1 MQSTKIKNFLRPNNF
16 LIFNFIRYSTGYVY
30 LDVKLYLNLITI
42 NYNMEN
48 ITKTFKYVD
57 YLWDKAKAASFGDNQ
72 VELFLYRSNILGADL
87 RITNYGGGNTSC
99 KTIEKDPLT
108 NKEVEVMWVK
118 GSGGDIGTLTR
129 SGIAGL
135 YTGRLRDLK
144 NVYQGLHDE
153 DRMVGLF
160 NHCIY
165 DLDSKAPSIDTPL
178 HGLLPFAHI
187 DHLHPDA
194 LIAVAAAKDSEKVTK
209 EIWGDTMGWVPWQ
222 KPGFDLGLQ
231 LEKCLAENPG
241 IRGIVLGSHGLFT
254 WGDTSYECYM
264 NSLEVIEMAS
274 EYIEQKLEEQGEVF
288 GGQKVESLPK
298 EERLE
303 KAAQIMPLLRGL
315 ASSEN
320 RMIGHFTDTDV
331 VMQYINSNDLERL
344 APMGTSCPD
353 HFLRTKIQ
361 PLVLDL
367 DKNEDLSDADAIL
380 SKLEP
385 AFAAYRQEYVDY
397 YNTCKRD
404 NSPAIR
410 DANPVIIIY
419 PGVGMFSFAKN
430 KQTTRVASEFYINA
444 INVMRGAEAITEY
457 TSLPRQE
464 AFDIEYWLLEE
475 AKLQRMPKEKP
486 LSRKVAL
493 VTGAGGGIGKAI
505 ADKLAA
511 EGANVVL
518 TDINEDALVEANGTY
533 ARDVSTYALCDVTNT
548 DSIANAYK
556 KAILEFGG
564 VDMIIHSAGLAIS
577 KPLTDTT
584 DKDWNILQSILVKGQ
599 FDLAKQFAV
608 IVRKQG
614 LGGDYI
620 AIASKNGLVAGP
632 NNVAYGTAK
641 AAQQHMVRL
650 LAAELAKD
658 KVRVNTVNPDG
669 VIVGSKIWEGAWAE
683 GRAKA
688 NGITV
693 EELPAFYAKRNL
705 LHEIITPDDIANG
718 VFSLV
723 GILDKSTGN
732 IINVDGGMA
741 NAFVR

>member
-1 MQSTKIKNFLRPNNF
+1 MNNP
-16 LIFNFIRYSTGYVY
+16 
-30 LDVKLYLNLITI
+30 VK
-42 NYNMEN
+42 
-48 ITKTFKYVD
+48 KFKHVD
-57 YLWDKAKAASFGDNQ
+57 YLWDAEKASALGNDQ

-99 KTIEKDPLT
+99 KTMEKDPLT
-108 NKEVEVMWVK
+108 DEDVEVMWIK
-118 GSGGDIGTLTR
+118 GSGGDIGTLTKA
-129 SGIAGL
+129 GIAGL
-135 YTGRLRDLK
+135 YTKRLRNLK
-144 NVYQGLHDE
+144 NVYGGLEDE

-178 HGLLPFAHI
+178 HGLLPFKHI

-222 KPGFDLGLQ
+222 RPGFDLGLQ
-231 LEKCLAENPG
+231 LEQCLNDNPG

-254 WGDTSYECYM
+254 WGNTSYECYV

-274 EYIEQKLEEQGEVF
+274 EFIAHKIKGNGSVF
-288 GGQKVESLPK
+288 GGQKIKSLSSG
-298 EERLE
+298 ERMD
-303 KAAQIMPLLRGL
+303 KAARLMPLLRGL
-315 ASSEN
+315 CSSED
-320 RMIGHFTDTDV
+320 RMIGHFNDSEV
-331 VMQYINSNDLERL
+331 VLEYINSNDLERL

-361 PLVLDL
+361 PLVL
-367 DKNEDLSDADAIL
+367 
-380 SKLEP
+380 KLEP
-385 AFAAYRQEYVDY
+385 NADISDTTAILKKLQPAFEQYRKEYQDY
-397 YNTCKRD
+397 YDTHKRA
-404 NSPAIR
+404 NSPAVR

-430 KQTTRVASEFYINA
+430 KQTTRVANEFYVNA

-505 ADKLAA
+505 ADKLVQ

-518 TDINEDALVEANGTY
+518 TDIAEDRLIEGVTTY
-533 ARDVSTYALCDVTNT
+533 AKDTASYAVCDVTKNE
-548 DSIANAYK
+548 SIAAAYR
-556 KAILEFGG
+556 KASLEFGG
-564 VDMIIHSAGLAIS
+564 VDIVVHSAGLAIS
-577 KPLTDTT
+577 KPLEETT
-584 DKDWNILQSILVKGQ
+584 EKDWDILQNVLVKGQ
-599 FDLAKQFAV
+599 FELAKQGVA
-608 IVRKQG
+608 IMRSQG
-614 LGGDYI
+614 LGGDI
-620 AIASKNGLVAGP
+620 INIASKNGLVSGP

-641 AAQQHMVRL
+641 AAQQHMSRL
-650 LAAELAKD
+650 LAAELGAD
-658 KVRVNTVNPDG
+658 KIRVNVVNPDG
-669 VIVGSKIWEGAWAE
+669 VIVGSKIWEGDWAE

-688 NGITV
+688 YGITV
-693 EELPAFYAKRNL
+693 DELPAHYAKRNL
-705 LHEIITPDDIANG
+705 LNEIIYPEDIANG
-718 VFSLV
+718 VFACV
-723 GILDKSTGN
+723 GILDKTTGN

>member
-1 MQSTKIKNFLRPNNF
+1 MKNLTKN
-16 LIFNFIRYSTGYVY
+16 
-30 LDVKLYLNLITI
+30 
-42 NYNMEN
+42 
-48 ITKTFKYVD
+48 FKYVD
-57 YLWDKAKAASFGDNQ
+57 YLWDNEKVEKLKDDQ
-72 VELFLYRSNILGADL
+72 VALFLYRSNILGADL

-99 KTIEKDPLT
+99 KTTEKDPLT
-108 NKEVEVMWVK
+108 NEDVEVMWIK
-118 GSGGDIGTLTR
+118 GSGGDIGTLDR

-135 YTGRLRDLK
+135 YTSRLRDLK
-144 NVYQGLHDE
+144 KVYDGLEDE

-222 KPGFDLGLQ
+222 RPGFDLGLQ
-231 LEKCLAENPG
+231 LEKCLADNPG

-254 WGDTSYECYM
+254 WGDTSYECYI
-264 NSLEVIEMAS
+264 NSLEVIEKAS
-274 EYIEQKLEEQGEVF
+274 EYIENKVKEKGSVF
-288 GGQKVESLPK
+288 GGQKIESLPK
-298 EERLE
+298 DERLD
-303 KAAQIMPLLRGL
+303 KAAQLMPLLRGL
-315 ASSEN
+315 CSSEN
-320 RMIGHFTDTDV
+320 RMIGHFSDSDA

-361 PLVLDL
+361 PLILSLDT
-367 DKNEDLSDADAIL
+367 KEDLSDSEAIL
-380 SKLEP
+380 KKLQPSFE
-385 AFAAYRQEYVDY
+385 AYRKEYENY

-404 NSPAIR
+404 KSPAMR
-410 DANPVIIIY
+410 DPNPVIIIY

-430 KQTTRVASEFYINA
+430 KQTTRVANEFYVNA
-444 INVMRGAEAITEY
+444 INVMRGAEAITAY

-475 AKLQRMPKEKP
+475 AKLSRMPKEQP
-486 LSRKVAL
+486 LSRKVAF

-505 ADKLAA
+505 ADKLAE

-518 TDINEDALVEANGTY
+518 TDIAEDRLKEANATY
-533 ARDVSTYALCDVTNT
+533 KRDVSVYAVCDVTKKE
-548 DSIANAYK
+548 SIAEAYK
-556 KAILEFGG
+556 KACSEFGG
-564 VDMIIHSAGLAIS
+564 VDIVVHSAGLAIS
-577 KPLTDTT
+577 KPLEETT
-584 DKDWNILQSILVKGQ
+584 DKDWDILQDILVKGQ
-599 FDLAKQFAV
+599 FELAKQSVA
-608 IVRKQG
+608 IMRQQN
-614 LGGDYI
+614 LGGDFI
-620 AIASKNGLVAGP
+620 SIASKNGLVSGP

-641 AAQQHMVRL
+641 AAQQHMARL
-650 LAAELAKD
+650 LAAELGAD
-658 KVRVNTVNPDG
+658 KIRVNTVNPDG
-669 VIVGSKIWEGAWAE
+669 VIVGSKIWEGDWAE

-688 NGITV
+688 HGITV
-693 EELPAFYAKRNL
+693 DELPEHYAKRNL
-705 LHEIITPDDIANG
+705 LNEIIYPEDIANG

-723 GILDKSTGN
+723 GILTKTTGN

>member
-1 MQSTKIKNFLRPNNF
+1 MVLIKRH
-16 LIFNFIRYSTGYVY
+16 STGQKPNS
-30 LDVKLYLNLITI
+30 LDIFLFLKFLLKTMKNL
-42 NYNMEN
+42 
-48 ITKTFKYVD
+48 TKKFNYVD
-57 YLWDKAKAASFGDNQ
+57 YLWDDQKAEALNDNQ

-99 KTIEKDPLT
+99 RTIEKDPLT
-108 NKEVEVMWVK
+108 NEDIEVMWIK
-118 GSGGDIGTLTR
+118 GSGGDIGTLNR
-129 SGIAGL
+129 SGIAGI
-135 YTGRLRDLK
+135 YTKRLRDLK
-144 NVYQGLHDE
+144 NVYGGLEDE

-178 HGLLPFAHI
+178 HGLLPFTHI

-194 LIAVAAAKDSEKVTK
+194 LIAVAAAKDSEQVTK

-222 KPGFDLGLQ
+222 RPGFDLGLQ
-231 LEKCLAENPG
+231 IEKCLEDNPG

-274 EYIEQKLEEQGEVF
+274 EFIENKIKEKGSVF
-288 GGQKVESLPK
+288 GGQKIESLPK
-298 EERLE
+298 ADRLE

-315 ASSEN
+315 CSSEN
-320 RMIGHFTDTDV
+320 RMIGHFSDTDV
-331 VMQYINSNDLERL
+331 VMEYINSNDLERL

-361 PLVLDL
+361 PLVLTL
-367 DKNEDLSDADAIL
+367 GKNEDLSDSDAIFK
-380 SKLEP
+380 KLEP
-385 AFAAYRQEYVDY
+385 AFEAYRQEYANY
-397 YNTCKRD
+397 YNTCKKA
-404 NSPAIR
+404 NSPAMR

-430 KQTTRVASEFYINA
+430 KQTTRVANEFYINA
-444 INVMRGAEAITEY
+444 INVMRGAEAITAY

-475 AKLQRMPKEKP
+475 AKLSRMPKEQP
-486 LSRKVAL
+486 LSRKVAF

-518 TDINEDALVEANGTY
+518 TDINEQSLIEANATY
-533 ARDVSTYALCDVTNT
+533 KRDVSTYAICDVTNT
-548 DSIANAYK
+548 ESIANAYK
-556 KAILEFGG
+556 KACVEFGG
-564 VDMIIHSAGLAIS
+564 VDIVVHSAGLAIS
-577 KPLTDTT
+577 KPLEETT
-584 DKDWNILQSILVKGQ
+584 DKDWNILQNVLVKGQ
-599 FDLAKQFAV
+599 FDLAKQSVA
-608 IVRKQG
+608 IMRKQD
-614 LGGDYI
+614 LGGDFI
-620 AIASKNGLVAGP
+620 SIASKNGLVSGP
-632 NNVAYGTAK
+632 NNVAYGTSK
-641 AAQQHMVRL
+641 AAQQHMARL
-650 LAAELAKD
+650 LAAELGKD
-658 KVRVNTVNPDG
+658 KIRVNTVNPDG
-669 VIVGSKIWEGAWAE
+669 VIVGSKIWEGDWAA

-688 NGITV
+688 YGITV
-693 EELPAFYAKRNL
+693 EELPAHYAKRNL
-705 LHEIITPDDIANG
+705 LNEIIYPADIANG
-718 VFSLV
+718 VFALV
-723 GILDKSTGN
+723 GVLDKTTGN

>member
-1 MQSTKIKNFLRPNNF
+1 
-16 LIFNFIRYSTGYVY
+16 
-30 LDVKLYLNLITI
+30 
-42 NYNMEN
+42 
-48 ITKTFKYVD
+48 
-57 YLWDKAKAASFGDNQ
+57 
-72 VELFLYRSNILGADL
+72 
-87 RITNYGGGNTSC
+87 
-99 KTIEKDPLT
+99 
-108 NKEVEVMWVK
+108 MWVK

-129 SGIAGL
+129 AGIAGL
-135 YTGRLRDLK
+135 YMQRLRNLK
-144 NVYQGLHDE
+144 NVYGGLEDE

-178 HGLLPFAHI
+178 HGLLPFKHI

-209 EIWGDTMGWVPWQ
+209 DIWGDTMGWVPWQ
-222 KPGFDLGLQ
+222 RPGFDLGLQ
-231 LEKCLAENPG
+231 LEKCLNDNPG

-254 WGDTSYECYM
+254 WGETSYECYV

-274 EYIEQKLEEQGEVF
+274 EYITKKIEKKGSVF
-288 GGQKVESLPK
+288 GGQKIESLPK
-298 EERLE
+298 QKRLD
-303 KAAQIMPLLRGL
+303 KAAELMPVLRGL
-315 ASSEN
+315 CSSEN
-320 RMIGHFTDTDV
+320 RMIGHFSDSDV
-331 VMQYINSNDLERL
+331 VMDYINSNDLERL

-361 PLVLDL
+361 PLVLPL
-367 DKNEDLSDADAIL
+367 DRDDDMSDIDTVLAKIQ
-380 SKLEP
+380 P
-385 AFAAYRQEYVDY
+385 AFDAFREDYAAYYHS
-397 YNTCKRD
+397 CKKD
-404 NSPAIR
+404 NSPALR

-475 AKLQRMPKEKP
+475 AKLQRMPKELP

-493 VTGAGGGIGKAI
+493 VTGAAGGIGKAI

-518 TDINEDALVEANGTY
+518 TDINEHSLIEANATY
-533 ARDVSTYALCDVTNT
+533 KRDVSTYAVCDVTDSN
-548 DSIANAYK
+548 SIAAAFK
-556 KAILEFGG
+556 EACLAFGG
-564 VDMIIHSAGLAIS
+564 IDIIVHSAGLAIS
-577 KPLTDTT
+577 KPLEETT
-584 DKDWNILQSILVKGQ
+584 QKDWSILQDILVKGQ
-599 FDLAKQFAV
+599 FDLAKQGVA
-608 IVRKQG
+608 IMRKQK

-620 AIASKNGLVAGP
+620 SIASKNGLVSGP

-641 AAQQHMVRL
+641 AAQQHMSRL
-650 LAAELAKD
+650 LAAELGKD
-658 KVRVNTVNPDG
+658 QIRVNTVNPDG
-669 VIVGSKIWEGAWAE
+669 VIIGSKIWEGDWAA

-688 NGITV
+688 YGITV

-705 LHEIITPDDIANG
+705 LNKIIYPSDIANG
-718 VFSLV
+718 VFAYV
-723 GILDKSTGN
+723 GVLEKSTGN

>member
-1 MQSTKIKNFLRPNNF
+1 MEK
-16 LIFNFIRYSTGYVY
+16 IFNH
-30 LDVKLYLNLITI
+30 
-42 NYNMEN
+42 
-48 ITKTFKYVD
+48 VD
-57 YLWDKAKAASFGDNQ
+57 YLWDEAKAKSFGNDQ
-72 VELFLYRSNILGADL
+72 VALFLYRSNILGSDL

-99 KTIEKDPLT
+99 RTIETDPLT
-108 NKEVEVMWVK
+108 NEKIEVMWIK

-129 SGIAGL
+129 TGVAGL
-135 YTGRLRDLK
+135 YTDRLRDLK
-144 NVYQGLHDE
+144 NVYGGLGDE

-178 HGLLPFAHI
+178 HGLLPFKHI

-209 EIWGDTMGWVPWQ
+209 EIWGDAMGWVPWQ
-222 KPGFDLGLQ
+222 RPGFDLALQ
-231 LEKCLAENPG
+231 LEKCLNDNPD

-254 WGDTSYECYM
+254 WGDTSYDCYI

-274 EYIEQKLEEQGEVF
+274 EFIANKIEEKGSVF
-288 GGQKVESLPK
+288 GGQKIESLPQ
-298 EERLE
+298 EERLD
-303 KAAQIMPLLRGL
+303 KAAHLMPILRGL
-315 ASSEN
+315 CSSEN
-320 RMIGHFTDTDV
+320 RMIGHFSDSDV
-331 VMQYINSNDLERL
+331 VMNYINSNDLERL
-344 APMGTSCPD
+344 APLGTSCPD

-361 PLVLDL
+361 PLVLPL
-367 DKNEDLSDADAIL
+367 DKDEDLSDTDSVLA
-380 SKLEP
+380 KLQP
-385 AFAAYRQEYVDY
+385 AFEAFRAEYVEY
-397 YNTCKRD
+397 YNACKND
-404 NSPAIR
+404 NSPVIR

-475 AKLQRMPKEKP
+475 AKLQRMPKEQA

-493 VTGAGGGIGKAI
+493 VTGAAGGIGKAI
-505 ADKLAA
+505 ADKLVA

-518 TDINEDALVEANGTY
+518 TDIDEQSLLEANATY
-533 ARDVSTYALCDVTNT
+533 KRDISSYAVCNVT
-548 DSIANAYK
+548 DSNSIAAAFK
-556 KAILEFGG
+556 KACLEFGG
-564 VDMIIHSAGLAIS
+564 VDIIVHSAGLAIS
-577 KPLTDTT
+577 KPLEETT
-584 DKDWNILQSILVKGQ
+584 HKDWSILQDVLVKGQ
-599 FDLAKQFAV
+599 FDMAKQGV
-608 IVRKQG
+608 EIMRKQK

-620 AIASKNGLVAGP
+620 AIASKNGLVSGP

-641 AAQQHMVRL
+641 AAQQHMTRL
-650 LAAELAKD
+650 LAAELGKD
-658 KVRVNTVNPDG
+658 HIRVNTVNPDG
-669 VIVGSKIWEGAWAE
+669 VIVGSKIWEGDWAA

-688 NGITV
+688 YGISV
-693 EELPAFYAKRNL
+693 EELPNHYAKRNL
-705 LHEIITPDDIANG
+705 LNEIIYPDDIANG
-718 VFSLV
+718 VFACV
-723 GILDKSTGN
+723 GVLEKTTGN

>member
-1 MQSTKIKNFLRPNNF
+1 M
-16 LIFNFIRYSTGYVY
+16 
-30 LDVKLYLNLITI
+30 D
-42 NYNMEN
+42 
-48 ITKTFKYVD
+48 KTFNHVD
-57 YLWDKAKAASFGDNQ
+57 YLWDDAHAKTLGDDQ
-72 VELFLYRSNILGADL
+72 VALFLYRSNILGSDL

-108 NKEVEVMWVK
+108 KEEVEIMWVK

-129 SGIAGL
+129 AGIAAL
-135 YTGRLRDLK
+135 YTDRLRNLK
-144 NVYQGLHDE
+144 NVYGGLEDE

-178 HGLLPFAHI
+178 HGLLPFKHI

-194 LIAVAAAKDSEKVTK
+194 LIAAAAAKDSEKVTK

-222 KPGFDLGLQ
+222 RPGFDLGLQ
-231 LEKCLAENPG
+231 LEECLNVNPG

-254 WGDTSYECYM
+254 WGDTSYESYI

-274 EYIEQKLEEQGEVF
+274 EYIAKKIEEKGSVF
-288 GGQKVESLPK
+288 GGQKIESLPQQK
-298 EERLE
+298 RLD
-303 KAAQIMPLLRGL
+303 KAAQLMPVLRGL
-315 ASSEN
+315 CSSEN
-320 RMIGHFTDTDV
+320 RMIGHFSDSDV
-331 VMQYINSNDLERL
+331 VMEYISSNDLERL

-361 PLVLDL
+361 PLVLPL
-367 DKNEDLSDADAIL
+367 DRDEDISDVDTVLA
-380 SKLEP
+380 KLQP
-385 AFAAYRQEYVDY
+385 AFEAFRVDYAAY
-397 YNTCKRD
+397 YNNGKKE
-404 NSPAIR
+404 NSPALR

-475 AKLQRMPKEKP
+475 AKLQRMPKEQN

-493 VTGAGGGIGKAI
+493 ITGAAGGIGKAI

-518 TDINEDALVEANGTY
+518 TDINEHSLIEANATY
-533 ARDVSTYALCDVTNT
+533 KRDVSSYAVCDVTDSN
-548 DSIANAYK
+548 SIAAAFK
-556 KAILEFGG
+556 HACLAFGG
-564 VDMIIHSAGLAIS
+564 VDIIVHSAGLAIS
-577 KPLTDTT
+577 KPLEETT
-584 DKDWNILQSILVKGQ
+584 QKDWSILQDILVKGQ
-599 FDLAKQFAV
+599 FDLAKQGVA
-608 IVRKQG
+608 IMRKQN

-620 AIASKNGLVAGP
+620 SIASKNGLVSGP

-641 AAQQHMVRL
+641 AAQQHMSRL
-650 LAAELAKD
+650 LAAELGKD
-658 KVRVNTVNPDG
+658 QIRVNTVNPDG
-669 VIVGSKIWEGAWAE
+669 VIIGSKIWEGDWAE

-688 NGITV
+688 YGISV

-705 LHEIITPDDIANG
+705 LNKIIYPSDIANG
-718 VFSLV
+718 VFALV
-723 GILDKSTGN
+723 GVLDKSTGN

>member
-1 MQSTKIKNFLRPNNF
+1 MEKMEK
-16 LIFNFIRYSTGYVY
+16 IFNH
-30 LDVKLYLNLITI
+30 
-42 NYNMEN
+42 
-48 ITKTFKYVD
+48 VD
-57 YLWDKAKAASFGDNQ
+57 YLWDEAKAKSFGNDQ
-72 VELFLYRSNILGADL
+72 VALFLYRSNILGADL

-99 KTIEKDPLT
+99 RTIETDPLT
-108 NKEVEVMWVK
+108 NEKVEVMWIK

-129 SGIAGL
+129 AGVAGL
-135 YTGRLRDLK
+135 YTERLRDLK
-144 NVYQGLHDE
+144 NVYGGLEDE

-178 HGLLPFAHI
+178 HGLLPFKHI

-222 KPGFDLGLQ
+222 RPGFDLALQ
-231 LEKCLAENPG
+231 LEKCLNDNPY

-254 WGDTSYECYM
+254 WGDTSYDCYI
-264 NSLEVIEMAS
+264 NSLEVIEKAS
-274 EYIEQKLEEQGEVF
+274 EFIAKKIEEKGSVF
-288 GGQKVESLPK
+288 GGQKIESLPQEK
-298 EERLE
+298 RLD
-303 KAAQIMPLLRGL
+303 KAAHLMPILRGL
-315 ASSEN
+315 CSSEN
-320 RMIGHFTDTDV
+320 RMIGHFSDSDV
-331 VMQYINSNDLERL
+331 VMDFINSNDLERL
-344 APMGTSCPD
+344 APLGTSCPD

-361 PLVLDL
+361 PLVLPL
-367 DKNEDLSDADAIL
+367 DKDEDLSDTDAVL
-380 SKLEP
+380 AKLQP
-385 AFAAYRQEYVDY
+385 AFEVFRADYAEY
-397 YNTCKRD
+397 YNACKND

-475 AKLQRMPKEKP
+475 AKLQRMPKEQT

-493 VTGAGGGIGKAI
+493 VTGAAGGIGKAI
-505 ADKLAA
+505 ADKLVA

-518 TDINEDALVEANGTY
+518 TDIDEQSLLEANATY
-533 ARDVSTYALCDVTNT
+533 KRDISSYAVCNVTNSN
-548 DSIANAYK
+548 SIAAAYK
-556 KAILEFGG
+556 KACLEFGG
-564 VDMIIHSAGLAIS
+564 VDIIVHSAGLAIS
-577 KPLTDTT
+577 KPLEETT
-584 DKDWNILQSILVKGQ
+584 HKDWSILQDVLVKGQ
-599 FDLAKQFAV
+599 FDLAKQGV
-608 IVRKQG
+608 EIMRKQK

-620 AIASKNGLVAGP
+620 AIASKNGLVSGP

-641 AAQQHMVRL
+641 AAQQHMIRL
-650 LAAELAKD
+650 LAAELGKD
-658 KVRVNTVNPDG
+658 HIRVNTVNPDG
-669 VIVGSKIWEGAWAE
+669 VIVGSKIWEGDWAT

-688 NGITV
+688 YGITV
-693 EELPAFYAKRNL
+693 EELPNHYAKRNL
-705 LHEIITPDDIANG
+705 LNEIIYPDDIANG
-718 VFSLV
+718 VFACV
-723 GILDKSTGN
+723 GVLEKTTGN

>member
-1 MQSTKIKNFLRPNNF
+1 MKTNFN
-16 LIFNFIRYSTGYVY
+16 
-30 LDVKLYLNLITI
+30 
-42 NYNMEN
+42 
-48 ITKTFKYVD
+48 YVD
-57 YLWDKAKAASFGDNQ
+57 YLWDDNKANALGDDQ
-72 VELFLYRSNILGADL
+72 VALFLYRSNILGTDL

-108 NKEVEVMWVK
+108 NEEVEVMWVK

-194 LIAVAAAKDSEKVTK
+194 LIAVAAAKDSEQVTK

-231 LEKCLAENPG
+231 LEKCLADNPG

-274 EYIEQKLEEQGEVF
+274 EYIENKLKEQGEVF
-288 GGQKVESLPK
+288 GGQKVESLPQ

-303 KAAQIMPLLRGL
+303 KASQIMPLLRGL
-315 ASSEN
+315 CSSEN
-320 RMIGHFTDTDV
+320 RMIGHFSDTDV

-361 PLVLDL
+361 PLVLSL

-380 SKLEP
+380 AKLEP
-385 AFAAYRQEYVDY
+385 AFEAYRREYADY
-397 YNTCKRD
+397 YNTCKKE
-404 NSPAIR
+404 NSPAMR

-486 LSRKVAL
+486 LSRKVA
-493 VTGAGGGIGKAI
+493 VITGAGGGIGKAI

-518 TDINEDALVEANGTY
+518 TDINEESLITANGTY
-533 ARDVSTYALCDVTNT
+533 ARDISTYAVCDVTNT
-548 DSIANAYK
+548 ASIESAYK
-556 KAILEFGG
+556 KAIIEFGG
-564 VDMIIHSAGLAIS
+564 VDIIVHSAGLAIS

-599 FDLAKQFAV
+599 FDLAKQFAL

-620 AIASKNGLVAGP
+620 AIASKNGLVAGA

-705 LHEIITPDDIANG
+705 LNEIITPSDIANG
-718 VFSLV
+718 VFSFV

>member
-1 MQSTKIKNFLRPNNF
+1 MNGTVQDRKFFHMSYFRYQTQYSFKMNN
-16 LIFNFIRYSTGYVY
+16 
-30 LDVKLYLNLITI
+30 TI
-42 NYNMEN
+42 Q
-48 ITKTFKYVD
+48 KFKYVD
-57 YLWDKAKAASFGDNQ
+57 YLWDESKAAAIGDDQ
-72 VELFLYRSNILGADL
+72 VALFFYRSNILGADL

-99 KTIEKDPLT
+99 RTIEKDPLT
-108 NKEVEVMWVK
+108 NEDVEVMWIK
-118 GSGGDIGTLTR
+118 GSGGDIGTLNR
-129 SGIAGL
+129 AGIAGI

-144 NVYQGLHDE
+144 NVYGGLEDE

-194 LIAVAAAKDSEKVTK
+194 LIAVAAAKDSEQVTK

-222 KPGFDLGLQ
+222 RPGFDLGLQ
-231 LEKCLAENPG
+231 IEKCLADNPG

-274 EYIEQKLEEQGEVF
+274 AFIETKIIQKGSVF
-288 GGQKVESLPK
+288 GGQKIESLPK

-303 KAAQIMPLLRGL
+303 KAAQLMPLLRGL
-315 ASSEN
+315 CSSEN
-320 RMIGHFTDTDV
+320 GMIGHFSDTDV
-331 VMQYINSNDLERL
+331 VLEFINSNDLARL

-361 PLVLDL
+361 PLVLTL
-367 DKNEDLSDADAIL
+367 DKNEDLSDSDGIL
-380 SKLEP
+380 KKLEP
-385 AFAAYRQEYVDY
+385 AFEAYRQEYADY
-397 YNTCKRD
+397 YNTCKKD
-404 NSPAIR
+404 NSPAMR

-430 KQTTRVASEFYINA
+430 KQTTRVANEFYINA
-444 INVMRGAEAITEY
+444 INVMRGAEAITSY

-475 AKLQRMPKEKP
+475 AKLSRMPKEQP
-486 LSRKVAL
+486 LSRKVAF

-518 TDINEDALVEANGTY
+518 TDINEESLKEANATYKRDVATY
-533 ARDVSTYALCDVTNT
+533 AVCDVTDT
-548 DSIANAYK
+548 FSIEAAFK
-556 KAILEFGG
+556 KACVEFGG
-564 VDMIIHSAGLAIS
+564 VDIIVHSAGLAIS
-577 KPLTDTT
+577 KPLEDTT
-584 DKDWNILQSILVKGQ
+584 DKDWNILQNILVKGQ
-599 FDLAKQFAV
+599 FDLAKQSAA
-608 IVRKQG
+608 IMRKQG
-614 LGGDYI
+614 LGGNYI
-620 AIASKNGLVAGP
+620 SIASKNGLVAGP

-650 LAAELAKD
+650 LAAELGKD
-658 KVRVNTVNPDG
+658 KIRVNTVNPDG
-669 VIVGSKIWEGAWAE
+669 VIIGSKIWEGAWAE

-705 LHEIITPDDIANG
+705 LNEIITPEDIANG
-718 VFSLV
+718 VFTLV

>member
-1 MQSTKIKNFLRPNNF
+1 MGNTVKK
-16 LIFNFIRYSTGYVY
+16 FN
-30 LDVKLYLNLITI
+30 
-42 NYNMEN
+42 
-48 ITKTFKYVD
+48 YVD
-57 YLWDKAKAASFGDNQ
+57 YLWDAKKAEELGEDQ

-108 NKEVEVMWVK
+108 NEEVEVMWIK
-118 GSGGDIGTLTR
+118 GSGGDIGTLTKK
-129 SGIAGL
+129 GIAGL
-135 YTGRLRDLK
+135 YTERLRNLK
-144 NVYQGLHDE
+144 SVYGGLEDE

-178 HGLLPFAHI
+178 HGLLPFKHI

-209 EIWGDTMGWVPWQ
+209 EIWEDTMGWVPWQ
-222 KPGFDLGLQ
+222 RPGFDLGLQ
-231 LEKCLAENPG
+231 LEKCLNENPG

-274 EYIEQKLEEQGEVF
+274 EHIAKRIKENGSVF
-288 GGQKVESLPK
+288 RGKKIESLPQK
-298 EERLE
+298 ERKE
-303 KAAQIMPLLRGL
+303 KAAQLIPILRGL
-315 ASSEN
+315 CSAEN
-320 RMIGHFTDTDV
+320 RMIGHFNDSDTV
-331 VMQYINSNDLERL
+331 LEFINSNDMERL

-361 PLVLDL
+361 PLVLELDAKADL
-367 DKNEDLSDADAIL
+367 MDTDAVL
-380 SKLEP
+380 KQLKP
-385 AFAAYRQEYVDY
+385 AFQKYKKEYEDY
-397 YNTCKRD
+397 YEKHKHP
-404 NSPAIR
+404 NSPAMR
-410 DANPVIIIY
+410 DASPVIIIY
-419 PGVGMFSFAKN
+419 PGVGIFSFAKN
-430 KQTTRVASEFYINA
+430 KQTTRVANEFYVNA

-475 AKLQRMPKEKP
+475 AKLQRQPKEQA

-505 ADKLAA
+505 ADKLAE

-518 TDINEDALVEANGTY
+518 TDIDEDRLQEAMETY
-533 ARDVSTYALCDVTNT
+533 GKDTASYAVCDVTKSE
-548 DSIANAYK
+548 SIADAFI
-556 KAILEFGG
+556 KACLDFGG
-564 VDMIIHSAGLAIS
+564 VDIVVHSAGLAIS
-577 KPLTDTT
+577 KPLEETT
-584 DKDWNILQSILVKGQ
+584 EKDWDLLQNVLVKGQ
-599 FDLAKQFAV
+599 FELAKQAV
-608 IVRKQG
+608 AIMRRQN
-614 LGGDYI
+614 LGGDFI
-620 AIASKNGLVAGP
+620 SIASKNGLVSGP
-632 NNVAYGTAK
+632 NNVGYGTAK
-641 AAQQHMVRL
+641 AAQQHMARL
-650 LAAELAKD
+650 LAAELGGD
-658 KVRVNTVNPDG
+658 KIRVNTVNPDG
-669 VIVGSKIWEGAWAE
+669 VIVGSKIWEGDWAE

-688 NGITV
+688 YGITV
-693 EELPAFYAKRNL
+693 EELPAHYAKRNL
-705 LHEIITPDDIANG
+705 LNEIIYPEDIANG
-718 VFSLV
+718 VFALV

>member
-1 MQSTKIKNFLRPNNF
+1 MKN
-16 LIFNFIRYSTGYVY
+16 T
-30 LDVKLYLNLITI
+30 TQQ
-42 NYNMEN
+42 
-48 ITKTFKYVD
+48 FKYVNH
-57 YLWDKAKAASFGDNQ
+57 LWDEKKAADLGDDQ
-72 VELFLYRSNILGADL
+72 VALFLYRSNILGADL

-108 NKEVEVMWVK
+108 NEDVEVMWIK
-118 GSGGDIGTLTR
+118 GSGGDIGTLTKA
-129 SGIAGL
+129 GIAGL
-135 YTGRLRDLK
+135 YTERLRNLK
-144 NVYQGLHDE
+144 NVYGGLEDE

-165 DLDSKAPSIDTPL
+165 DLNSKAPSIDTPL
-178 HGLLPFAHI
+178 HGLLPFKHI

-222 KPGFDLGLQ
+222 RPGFDLGLQ
-231 LEKCLAENPG
+231 LEKCLNDNPA

-254 WGDTSYECYM
+254 WGDTSHECYM
-264 NSLEVIEMAS
+264 NSLEVIETAS
-274 EYIEQKLEEQGEVF
+274 EYIEKKIAANGSVF
-288 GGQKVESLPK
+288 GGQKIESLAK

-303 KAAQIMPLLRGL
+303 KAAQLMPMLRGL
-315 ASSEN
+315 CSSEN
-320 RMIGHFTDTDV
+320 RMIGHFNDSDV
-331 VMQYINSNDLERL
+331 VLEYINSNDLERL

-361 PLVLDL
+361 PLVLKL
-367 DKNEDLSDADAIL
+367 DAKEDLSDTEAVLA
-380 SKLEP
+380 KLRPDFEQ
-385 AFAAYRQEYVDY
+385 YRKEYQSY
-397 YNTCKRD
+397 YDNHKRA
-404 NSPAIR
+404 NSPSVR
-410 DANPVIIIY
+410 DASPVIIIY

-430 KQTTRVASEFYINA
+430 KQTTRVANEFYVNA

-505 ADKLAA
+505 ADKLAE

-518 TDINEDALVEANGTY
+518 TDIAEDRLKEGVATY
-533 ARDVSTYALCDVTNT
+533 ARDTASYAVCDVTK
-548 DSIANAYK
+548 SESVAAAYK
-556 KAILEFGG
+556 KACLEFGG
-564 VDMIIHSAGLAIS
+564 VDIVVHSAGLAIS
-577 KPLTDTT
+577 KPLEDTT
-584 DKDWNILQSILVKGQ
+584 EKDWDILQNVLVKGQ
-599 FDLAKQFAV
+599 FELAKQAV
-608 IVRKQG
+608 AVMRKQS
-614 LGGDYI
+614 LGGDFI
-620 AIASKNGLVAGP
+620 SIASKNGLVSGP

-641 AAQQHMVRL
+641 AAQQHMARL
-650 LAAELAKD
+650 LAAELGGD
-658 KVRVNTVNPDG
+658 KIRVNTVNPDG
-669 VIVGSKIWEGAWAE
+669 VIVGSKIWEGDWAE

-688 NGITV
+688 YGITV
-693 EELPAFYAKRNL
+693 EELPAHYAKRNL
-705 LHEIITPDDIANG
+705 LNEIIYPKDIADG
-718 VFSLV
+718 VFACV
-723 GILDKSTGN
+723 GVLNKTTGN